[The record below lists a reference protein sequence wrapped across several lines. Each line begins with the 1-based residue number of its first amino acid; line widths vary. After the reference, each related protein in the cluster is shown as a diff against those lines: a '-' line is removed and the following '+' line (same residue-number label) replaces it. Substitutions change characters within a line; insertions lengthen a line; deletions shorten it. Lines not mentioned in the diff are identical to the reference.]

1 MATQKS
7 TIVSNNIRYLRKL
20 HNLTQEE
27 FSARIGIKRSLLGAY
42 EEARANPN
50 LDNLMA
56 MARAFNLQVDHILKQ
71 DLRKIR
77 DTPDLRLPLEREI
90 APPPRPIAPPAAV
103 REPEPQLLGNIFNDY
118 HKPAPTVVAP
128 EKWTAPAAPRPPAP
142 PAEAP
147 IVVAAAPAAIVPALV
162 FNNAYESGTVPV
174 ATPAAKPEKVA
185 PQLIQYVRQSQL
197 QEYVEKLQNP
207 NYISTL
213 PVFQLPL
220 LPDGHYRAFESGED
234 FAYAGAYLIGQFVKN
249 WYDIADGKSYVVVAR
264 QMGAVY
270 RRLFNQVKIKGTL
283 LLSSDKAGIPTFEMP
298 IKDVVEVWEIKAFF
312 STTLPEP
319 TVSLNQL
326 KHLVGQIQE
335 ELDRIKK

>member
-50 LDNLMA
+50 LENLMA

-90 APPPRPIAPPAAV
+90 TPPSRPAVLPAATV
-103 REPEPQLLGNIFNDY
+103 REPEPQLLGNIFNEY
-118 HKPAPTVVAP
+118 HKPAPMVVAP
-128 EKWTAPAAPRPPAP
+128 DKWDSPAAPRPPARPVAPIP
-142 PAEAP
+142 PA
-147 IVVAAAPAAIVPALV
+147 VVVPSLV
-162 FNNAYESGTVPV
+162 FNNAYESGAVPI
-174 ATPAAKPEKVA
+174 ATPLPKPDKVA
-185 PQLIQYVRQSQL
+185 PQLIQYVRQGQL
-197 QEYVEKLQNP
+197 LEYVEKLQNP

-234 FAYAGAYLIGQFVKN
+234 FAYAGAYLIGQFVRN

-298 IKDVVEVWEIKAFF
+298 IKDVIEVWEIKAFF
-312 STTLPEP
+312 SMTLPEP

-326 KHLVGQIQE
+326 RHLVGQIQE